1 MGKVEVPVMD
11 LLDVI
16 EMCLCLPSAEETTPF
31 GPEVLVYKVG
41 GKMFAATVP
50 EEHPPRINLKCDPER
65 SLELRDEHP
74 GVLPGWHMN
83 KRHWNTVMLDEVPT
97 VLVKEL
103 VKHSYYLVVASL
115 PKRLRAEL
123 TSK

>member
-1 MGKVEVPVMD
+1 MD

-74 GVLPGWHMN
+74 GILPGWHMN
-83 KRHWNTVMLDEVPT
+83 KRHWNTVRTDGSVPHR
-97 VLVKEL
+97 LLLELARHSYEL
-103 VKHSYYLVVASL
+103 VRASL
-115 PKRLRAEL
+115 PGKLRDAL
-123 TSK
+123 G

>member
-1 MGKVEVPVMD
+1 
-11 LLDVI
+11 
-16 EMCLCLPSAEETTPF
+16 
-31 GPEVLVYKVG
+31 
-41 GKMFAATVP
+41 MFAATVP

-74 GVLPGWHMN
+74 GILPGWHMN